1 MINMSYKILI
11 PNNSDG
17 TFTFTKEDLEKL
29 LDDVYNEGYKE
40 GKKAGNIHY
49 IPYPQINNP
58 VEPYNP
64 LNPYVTW
71 MGSNDVPP
79 SCRDSSGSAYSTVT
93 TTRNEGNL

>member
-1 MINMSYKILI
+1 MISTTYKILI

-29 LDDVYNEGYKE
+29 LDDVYNEGYEE

-71 MGSNDVPP
+71 MGPNDVPSSILTSNP
-79 SCRDSSGSAYSTVT
+79 SYSTNT
-93 TTRNEGNL
+93 TTARNEVK

>member
-1 MINMSYKILI
+1 MSYKILT

-29 LDDVYNEGYKE
+29 LNDVYNE

-71 MGSNDVPP
+71 MGPNDVP
-79 SCRDSSGSAYSTVT
+79 STSDNSRTYTNVT
-93 TTRNEGNL
+93 TARNECNL